1 MNPTEQDV
9 AVKQE
14 VPPPV
19 ERLLTGLWQQR
30 EELGLIADE
39 LLDIFRRYGFAPPR
53 DRGKGG

>member
-1 MNPTEQDV
+1 MNPTDEGFRP
-9 AVKQE
+9 AQE

-39 LLDIFRRYGFAPPR
+39 LLDIFRRNGFAPPL
-53 DRGKGG
+53 DKEKGG